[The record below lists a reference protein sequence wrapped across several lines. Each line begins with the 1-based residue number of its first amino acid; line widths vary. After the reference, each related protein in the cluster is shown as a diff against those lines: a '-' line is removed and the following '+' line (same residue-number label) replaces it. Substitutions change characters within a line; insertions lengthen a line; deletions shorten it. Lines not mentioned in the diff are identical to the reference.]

1 MRRVVAQ
8 GTFDIL
14 HPGHLHYLTEA
25 KSRGDRL
32 DVIVARAENVTHKP
46 KPIISDHQRCEMV
59 AALDPVDAAHLG
71 HTEDFFVPIR
81 EIDPDVI
88 VLGHDQHHDEKTLTG
103 MLADEEI
110 NCEVTRA
117 SARNPDTDAEVEDRD
132 ELLSAGRIITRI
144 CERRC

>member
-14 HPGHLHYLTEA
+14 HPGHIHYLRDA

-46 KPIISDHQRCEMV
+46 KPVVSDRQRREMV
-59 AALDPVDAAHLG
+59 AALGSGSTTPDSG

-81 EIDPDVI
+81 DIGPDVI
-88 VLGHDQHHDEKTLTG
+88 VLGHDQHHDEEALTETLAENG
-103 MLADEEI
+103 ID
-110 NCEVTRA
+110 CEVVRA
-117 SARNPDTDAEVEDRD
+117 SAREADPDANG
-132 ELLSAGRIITRI
+132 ELLSTGRIIDRV